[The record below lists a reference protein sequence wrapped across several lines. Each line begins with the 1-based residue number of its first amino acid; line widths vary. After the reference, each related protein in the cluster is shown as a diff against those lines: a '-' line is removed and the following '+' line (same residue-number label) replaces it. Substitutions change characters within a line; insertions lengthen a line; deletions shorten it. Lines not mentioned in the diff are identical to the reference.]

1 MGNERRQEVS
11 LMFGLLCTM
20 LGGWTLLAVPMGTA
34 ASYCAGFTSVIGSFF
49 VFIGL
54 LKGEHDGQGD

>member
-1 MGNERRQEVS
+1 MS

-20 LGGWTLLAVPMGTA
+20 MGGWTLLAVPLGTG

-54 LKGEHDGQGD
+54 LKGRYNGSR